1 MDKKLSKRILEG
13 LLFKLSRAILN
24 AYRPQII
31 GVTGS
36 IGKTSAKEA
45 IYTVLS
51 AKFKV
56 RKNIKNYNNEIGL
69 PLTII
74 GAASGGQSPLGWLK
88 VFLQA
93 FFLLIR
99 QDKNYPRFLVL
110 EMGAD
115 RIGDLKYLT
124 TLAPC
129 KVGVVTGVAPV
140 HLEYFKTLEKIAKE
154 KSVIVSHLPA
164 DGWAILNADNQ
175 YTAAMAQATK
185 AKVLT
190 YGFGAEAAV
199 RALEIN
205 FSQGDS
211 DQLSGISFKLAYDGS
226 TVPVLLPDILGQ
238 HLVYAALAGAA
249 VGIAFGMNLVSIAQ
263 ALEKFKAPNGRMR
276 LIAGIKDTLII
287 DDTYN
292 ASPESML
299 AAINT
304 EVKIKVSGQ
313 KYAVL
318 GDMLELGDFT
328 QAGHEKIGEAVVAN
342 GIDYLITVGER
353 ARIIADQ
360 AQALGMDKDKIF
372 SFGDAIAAARF
383 VQERIKAGDLILI
396 KGSQGMRLEK
406 TVKEIMAEPLRAKE
420 LLVRQEAPWI

>member
-1 MDKKLSKRILEG
+1 MDKKFSKRILEG

-24 AYRPQII
+24 AYQPQII

-74 GAASGGQSPLGWLK
+74 GAAGGGRSPLGWLK

-175 YTAAMAQATK
+175 YTAAMTQATK

-360 AQALGMDKDKIF
+360 AQALGMDKDKVF

-406 TVKEIMAEPLRAKE
+406 TVKEIMAEPLRARE